1 MLGSARASGRN
12 SLHGAKIFTA
22 IQTEDYLKTSQY
34 EEIPPNSATT
44 SRSDGIRP
52 TPRINTN
59 HSKHRIAA
67 RWKQGIFWRN
77 STAAIV
83 SKIYLR
89 FVILALHKKRNC
101 LAPGAVRPKMPLDC
115 ELVLRRSDL
124 LESVCPD
131 SSRRPRT
138 LKSGLGGLGE
148 PLLVRQQR
156 DADQH
161 LQRHSL
167 AIELSW
173 LEAPMS

>member
-1 MLGSARASGRN
+1 
-12 SLHGAKIFTA
+12 
-22 IQTEDYLKTSQY
+22 
-34 EEIPPNSATT
+34 
-44 SRSDGIRP
+44 
-52 TPRINTN
+52 
-59 HSKHRIAA
+59 
-67 RWKQGIFWRN
+67 
-77 STAAIV
+77 
-83 SKIYLR
+83 
-89 FVILALHKKRNC
+89 
-101 LAPGAVRPKMPLDC
+101 MPLDC
-115 ELVLRRSDL
+115 ELVLSRSDL